1 MYPGEHA
8 GIVPRELWD
17 KVQERLRTNNYGHR
31 SGSRAKEPS
40 LLVGLV
46 YDERG
51 NRFTPSHTVKNGK
64 RYRYYVSQAAIQHPG
79 SCHQGP
85 VRIPAGE
92 LETAA
97 CSALHSFLKS
107 ATNVTDAL
115 VVRRKNADSS
125 QDTIRAA
132 AALSKRLLFGSPA
145 ERRAF
150 IRTVVSRIVVRSE
163 GLEVLVRK
171 EALRNS
177 VRQSPARHRN
187 QSSEPL
193 LSLRINTHLAVG
205 GRETRLVLTG
215 DSAEGIAGRPTHSLI
230 KAVARAHDWY
240 ERITRGELRYRRS
253 IAKLTGLDD
262 RYVSRILRC
271 AFLAPD
277 MVDAILK
284 GRQPPSLTVHDLVS
298 DLPSAWATQRQR
310 LGFAAK

>member
-97 CSALHSFLKS
+97 GSALHSFLKS
-107 ATNVTDAL
+107 AKNVTDAL

-125 QDTIRAA
+125 QDIIRAA

-150 IRTVVSRIVVRSE
+150 VRTVVSRIVVRSE

-240 ERITRGELRYRRS
+240 ERIIRGELRYRRS

-298 DLPSAWATQRQR
+298 DLPSDWATQRQR

>member
-1 MYPGEHA
+1 VYPGEQA
-8 GIVPRELWD
+8 GIIPRELWD
-17 KVQERLRTNNYGHR
+17 KVQERLRTNNYAHR

-64 RYRYYVSQAAIQHPG
+64 RYRYYVSQAAIKHPG

-92 LETAA
+92 LETATG
-97 CSALHSFLKS
+97 SALHSFLKS
-107 ATNVTDAL
+107 AKNVTDAL
-115 VVRRKNADSS
+115 ALRRKNADSN
-125 QDTIRAA
+125 QDIIRAA
-132 AALSKRLLFGSPA
+132 AALSKRLLLGSPA
-145 ERRAF
+145 DRRAF
-150 IRTVVSRIVVRSE
+150 IRTVVARIVVRSE

-171 EALRNS
+171 EALQNRIF
-177 VRQSPARHRN
+177 QSPARHRD
-187 QSSEPL
+187 QSSEVL
-193 LSLRINTHLAVG
+193 FSLKINTHLVVG
-205 GRETRLVLTG
+205 GREVRLVLTG
-215 DSAEGIAGRPTHSLI
+215 DCAEGIAGHPIHSLI

-240 ERITRGELRYRRS
+240 ERIIRGELRHRRS
-253 IAKLTGLDD
+253 IAKLTGLDE

-277 MVDAILK
+277 IVDAILK
-284 GRQPPSLTVHDLVS
+284 GQQPPCITVHDLVS
-298 DLPSAWATQRQR
+298 DLPSDWITQRQR